1 MTSTAERLIETLRAE
16 ILALGQ
22 QGGVV
27 TPSVYDT
34 AQVLRYAPPVD
45 PQPVI
50 DWLLR
55 QQHVDGG
62 WGPEVMPLARH
73 VPTLAAV
80 LALLVSSDSPGSH
93 DAAARGLDFLRR
105 TAELWSFE
113 QALPDDIPV
122 AVELVLPRLLED
134 AAALGLELP
143 QQPFRLL
150 RTLGERRRGLIA
162 RMKLRAG
169 TTPIHAWEAW
179 GTQAE
184 PAVVDSSKGVG
195 NSPAATALWLHRRRE
210 SFPDGAQELRGAEE
224 FLARASAATRTG
236 IPGAV
241 PTVWPIPGFELPW
254 GLLAL
259 RSTGLLSH
267 PALQDVLRPQWE
279 QLQRGLKPEGM
290 GMSDNFD
297 VDGDI
302 TATTV
307 ALLANAGHEVDGR
320 VLERY
325 RREGLFI
332 TYSHE
337 LQPSLTTT
345 AHGVLALAMLGQD
358 ASQPLRFLL
367 EKRGHNGVWVG
378 DKWHCS
384 WLYATSQVMGALA
397 QAGAAAELRASA
409 EAMIALQRDDGG
421 WGVGTA
427 SSASETAFAVHAMH
441 GLRSAPGACGVA
453 VRRALRKAA
462 AWLTAWEAAPGAAET
477 MWIGKELYG
486 PVRVDRV
493 FVLSAQLALELDREL
508 LSR

>member
-1 MTSTAERLIETLRAE
+1 MSSTAERLIETLRAE
-16 ILALGQ
+16 IPALGQ

-34 AQVLRYAPPVD
+34 AQVLRYAPPPD
-45 PQPVI
+45 AQPAI
-50 DWLLR
+50 DWLMA
-55 QQHVDGG
+55 QQHADGG

-73 VPTLAAV
+73 VPTLASV
-80 LALLVSSDSPGSH
+80 LALLVSSDAPGSH
-93 DAAARGLDFLRR
+93 DAATRGLDFLRR
-105 TAELWSFE
+105 NAELWSFE

-134 AAALGLELP
+134 AAALGLDLP

-162 RMKLRAG
+162 RMKIRAG
-169 TTPIHAWEAW
+169 TTPVHGWEAW
-179 GTQAE
+179 GTQAD
-184 PAVVDSSKGVG
+184 PAVIDATQGVG
-195 NSPAATALWLHRRRE
+195 NSPAATALWLNRRRAAT
-210 SFPDGAQELRGAEE
+210 PGAQELRGVEE
-224 FLARASAATRTG
+224 FLAGASAATRTG
-236 IPGAV
+236 IPGVV
-241 PTVWPIPGFELPW
+241 PTVWPIPTFERPW

-259 RSTGLLSH
+259 LSSGLLSH
-267 PALQDVLRPQWE
+267 PALQDVIRPQLE
-279 QLQRGLKPEGM
+279 ALHRALKPEGM

-297 VDGDI
+297 VDGD
-302 TATTV
+302 TTTTTV

-325 RREGLFI
+325 QRDGLFI

-427 SSASETAFAVHAMH
+427 SSASETAFAVHAMY
-441 GLRSAPGACGVA
+441 GLRSAPGASGVA

-462 AWLTAWEAAPGAAET
+462 AWLTAWDAAPRAAET
-477 MWIGKELYG
+477 LWIGKELYG
-486 PVRVDRV
+486 PVRVDRA
-493 FVLSAQLALELDREL
+493 FVLTARLALELDREL